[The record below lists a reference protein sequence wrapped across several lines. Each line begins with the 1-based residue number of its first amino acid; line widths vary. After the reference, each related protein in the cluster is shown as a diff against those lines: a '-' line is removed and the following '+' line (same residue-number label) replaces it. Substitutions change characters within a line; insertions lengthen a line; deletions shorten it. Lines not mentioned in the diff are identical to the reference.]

1 MDATVIGAATVSISG
16 AILSTASVWGLV
28 AALTDLRG
36 GRGRGR
42 GGAAAARVHA
52 LTGSVIVIVGLVTH
66 VLGYFPEAFVLI
78 YAGGASSLVAA
89 ASAARSGARRR
100 VRSTVPTVLTIV
112 GLVVLTVGLLV

>member
-36 GRGRGR
+36 GTS
-42 GGAAAARVHA
+42 GAAAARVHA
-52 LTGSVIVIVGLVTH
+52 LTGSVIVIAGLVTH